1 MACSHLIENSKIL
14 LHPVTKF
21 KRLSRDEFDLATKA
35 VDNSGSVDIPVP
47 TMSVWFLHQ
56 ILQSGLVVKWAENE
70 EKSGNLLILIYAKK
84 LNLYSFWY
92 YLKEDFT

>member
-1 MACSHLIENSKIL
+1 MGWHPGCAKQKFRKGNIPHNTELNGNSTIL
-14 LHPVTKF
+14 LYPVTKF

-35 VDNSGSVDIPVP
+35 VDNSGSLDIPVP

-70 EKSGNLLILIYAKK
+70 EKSG
-84 LNLYSFWY
+84 
-92 YLKEDFT
+92 